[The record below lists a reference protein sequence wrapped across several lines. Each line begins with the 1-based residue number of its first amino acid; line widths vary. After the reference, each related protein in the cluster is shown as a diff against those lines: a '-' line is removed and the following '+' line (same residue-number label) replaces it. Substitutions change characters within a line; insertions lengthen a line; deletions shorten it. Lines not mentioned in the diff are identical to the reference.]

1 MRIPFPSINPVQS
14 GAKPQIF
21 RGYFRKIGVARR
33 RLAYSPID
41 IIITGI
47 LEAGGNSC
55 HSPRTEAHQCA
66 CAPCFQSFLQALP
79 AHKRGYQ
86 AVNQEQF
93 SPLVHI
99 HQRGVRRVCVAVQ
112 AVRDAAQM
120 VTANVHNLPFASNFH
135 ADRRN
140 GIKTT
145 GLPGL
150 Q

>member
-1 MRIPFPSINPVQS
+1 MSLADGLPIRQSTLLSRAYLKPV
-14 GAKPQIF
+14 ATPVTAPAPKPI
-21 RGYFRKIGVARR
+21 
-33 RLAYSPID
+33 S
-41 IIITGI
+41 
-47 LEAGGNSC
+47 
-55 HSPRTEAHQCA
+55 
-66 CAPCFQSFLQALP
+66 APVPPVQALP

-135 ADRRN
+135 AGRRS